1 VKDLGLRTTCEATV
15 SQNLDLCELIITG
28 QRDFC
33 MRHIATRT
41 VQPKLCQRINDN
53 WYRDMCYGFLAV
65 EMADRTVCE
74 SIISASYKE
83 RCLAAFNQDVLTPP

>member
-1 VKDLGLRTTCEATV
+1 
-15 SQNLDLCELIITG
+15 
-28 QRDFC
+28 
-33 MRHIATRT
+33 
-41 VQPKLCQRINDN
+41 
-53 WYRDMCYGFLAV
+53 MCYGFLAV